1 VRPLG
6 EKLGASGLP
15 RFNMPL
21 ELAPRPTGI
30 NGVTESSGP
39 IQQGFGMLLLIEI
52 GTRRIQS
59 ASKNFEYR
67 RLKRVESELERLT
80 MISSSYAR
88 SWLLASDT
96 YGRFD
101 MSISVPDTN
110 SDYERARKPQERSE
124 RGAAQV
130 RR

>member
-1 VRPLG
+1 
-6 EKLGASGLP
+6 
-15 RFNMPL
+15 MPL

-59 ASKNFEYR
+59 ASKNFEYW

>member
-1 VRPLG
+1 
-6 EKLGASGLP
+6 
-15 RFNMPL
+15 MPFPGRTVL
-21 ELAPRPTGI
+21 RLAHLLKRADR
-30 NGVTESSGP
+30 SS
-39 IQQGFGMLLLIEI
+39 FADS
-52 GTRRIQS
+52 S
-59 ASKNFEYR
+59 AS
-67 RLKRVESELERLT
+67 VAELERLT

-110 SDYERARKPQERSE
+110 SDYERARKPKESSE